1 MPRRRALYWRTMS
14 SWASDESTLRAEG
27 VTIVPYATLFPR
39 VEECLSASRPT
50 IQPPATQ
57 FLEDLRNW
65 SPVAIVDIPLV
76 NVMDLHVVHGFFVEP
91 AFRNDLTLYLYTSRG
106 LEDVAESEAIDE
118 RMDFPWTLDR
128 LRYLVGLFAVAY
140 RVDGQ
145 PPMTPIESMLF
156 TALAELGYS
165 PVAQQPIGPYVA
177 DLAFPAQRVIVECD
191 GRGYHDKDRDDARDR
206 HLARHGWE
214 THRFSGSQIWHD
226 LDGVVTEVGQA
237 LAVSEARRAAAP
249 TQPDDWPQPETPARR
264 GFWPWLMSLLRRLFG
279 GSVNDSTS
287 GADTEPVDVTTVE
300 DSPPPVW
307 RQQLDGDQTVAVMQ
321 PDGAGQILAPAGSGK
336 TRVLTARV
344 SELISRGVPPSRIL
358 YVVFNKHARIEAE
371 GRLGGRGVPVY
382 NQRRGPGV
390 SCATFNALGLRIL
403 REEGRL
409 PGDGRDVVRTL
420 SFNQWRR
427 LGGQAAKNLTESGD
441 NGGFVEAADL
451 RSAISYYKLGLRW
464 TPQDARDNAGNEF
477 ELTTAEVYRLY
488 EQDNEQAGVIDF
500 DDQILLAANLLRDE
514 PDVRKRWQQEWDYV
528 LVDEYQDIGP
538 TQEVLVQSLAAPQDN
553 LLVVGDEDQCI
564 YTWRRAD
571 VRRITGFHHVYP
583 GLTRSVLETIYRC
596 VPPIVEHARRLIGC
610 NEQRFDKTIRSG
622 RALDDAEMQRMR
634 LFRCADLDG
643 EIARVVLLVSDALA
657 VEDSDSRQIAVL
669 ARTTELIERAAR
681 ALAKTGIYVD
691 APERIVE
698 RSGSPA
704 EITVLG
710 YLRLVNDPAAATPED
725 IIAAMRLPNRYGSPD
740 LAAEVAR
747 RLNGGATFVEAF
759 DGQDRRPFAQGPQRE
774 LAEFL
779 DELAANVAQDP
790 EAAEIVRLL
799 RGPGGLERQFSL
811 QERMSSHDQDQI
823 DVLDRLENEDGNGV
837 PVGELIATIET
848 EIDLVREFCDEDGIR
863 LRTIHGAK
871 GSEWTHVILVGCDHG
886 LLPHHNAL
894 EPPPTDLGDLL
905 RPVDP
910 VTALE
915 EERRLTYVAMTR
927 ASDRLDVVFNET
939 CPSQFL
945 SEAGWDPEAATAAGS
960 QQP

>member
-1 MPRRRALYWRTMS
+1 MAERRRALYWRTMS
-14 SWASDESTLRAEG
+14 SWASDESKLRADG
-27 VTIVPYATLFPR
+27 VTIVPYAELYPR
-39 VEECLSASRPT
+39 VRECRSASRPT

-57 FLEDLRNW
+57 LLEDLRNW
-65 SPVAIVDIPLV
+65 SPVAIVDVPLAKV
-76 NVMDLHVVHGFFVEP
+76 ADLQVVHGFFVEP

-106 LEDVAESEAIDE
+106 LEDVAESEAIDD
-118 RMDFPWTLDR
+118 RMGFPWTLDR
-128 LRYLVGLFAVAY
+128 LRYLVDLFAVAY

-145 PPMTPIESMLF
+145 PPMTPIEAKLF

-177 DLAFPAQRVIVECD
+177 DIAFPAQRVIVECD

-206 HLARHGWE
+206 HLALQGWE
-214 THRFSGSQIWHD
+214 THRFSGSKIWND

-237 LAVSEARRAAAP
+237 LAASEARRAAEP
-249 TQPDDWPQPETPARR
+249 TQPDDWPQPEVHVRR
-264 GFWPWLMSLLRRLFG
+264 GFWAWLVSLLRRLFG
-279 GSVNDSTS
+279 ESVKDSTP
-287 GADTEPVDVTTVE
+287 GVDTVPVDGATVR
-300 DSPPPVW
+300 DSPPPEW
-307 RQQLDGDQTVAVMQ
+307 RQQLDENQTVAVMQ

-382 NQRRGPGV
+382 NPRRGPGV
-390 SCATFNALGLRIL
+390 SCQTFNALGFRIL

-420 SFNQWRR
+420 GFNQWRR
-427 LGGQAAKNLTESGD
+427 LGGLAAQNLTD
-441 NGGFVEAADL
+441 GGYVEAADL

-477 ELTTAEVYRLY
+477 ELTAAEVYRLY
-488 EQDNEQAGVIDF
+488 EQDNADMGVIDF

-514 PDVRKRWQQEWDYV
+514 SDVRERWQREWDYV

-538 TQEVLVQSLAAPQDN
+538 TQEVLVRSLAAPQDN
-553 LLVVGDEDQCI
+553 VLVVGDEDQCI

-596 VPPIVEHARRLIGC
+596 VPPIVDHARRLIGW
-610 NEQRFDKTIRSG
+610 NDQRFDKTIRSG
-622 RALDDAEMQRMR
+622 RTVDDAEMQRVR
-634 LFRCADLDG
+634 LFGCADLDG
-643 EIARVVLLVSDALA
+643 EIARVVSLVSDALA

-669 ARTTELIERAAR
+669 VRTTELVERAAR
-681 ALAKTGIYVD
+681 VLAKSGIYVD
-691 APERIVE
+691 VPEHIVE

-704 EITVLG
+704 ETTVLA

-725 IIAAMRLPNRYGSPD
+725 IIAAMRIPNRYGSPD
-740 LAAEVAR
+740 LAAAVAR

-759 DGQDRRPFAQGPQRE
+759 EGQDRRPFAQDAQRE

-779 DELAANVAQDP
+779 DELAAIVAQDC

-799 RGPGGLERQFSL
+799 RGPGKLERQFSL

-823 DVLDRLENEDGNGV
+823 DVLDRLENEEGKGV
-837 PVGELIATIET
+837 SVAVLIATIEA
-848 EIDLVREFCDEDGIR
+848 EIDLVREFCDEAGVR

-871 GSEWTHVILVGCDHG
+871 GSEWTHVILAGCDHG

-927 ASDRLDVVFNET
+927 ASDRLDVVFDET

-945 SEAGWDPEAATAAGS
+945 SEAGWDPEAAARE
-960 QQP
+960 